1 MGDILNSMTPKWF
14 RCEAFLYKR
23 NENLAHINFKKFII
37 LAEFVHF
44 VVGAFVMLVRVFYF
58 LSSSLEQNNQNT
70 NTHNI
75 DGGGK

>member
-44 VVGAFVMLVRVFYF
+44 VVGAFVCACILFPIILHRTKQPKYKH
-58 LSSSLEQNNQNT
+58 T
-70 NTHNI
+70 
-75 DGGGK
+75 